1 MQGSAGVVR
10 GSAGVVQGSAGVVQ
24 GSAGV
29 VLPAS
34 LSLRWLKTILDYV
47 VLSALLSTWRFNN
60 ALFRPKIGSVDALCC
75 SHKPSQT
82 GERACI

>member
-10 GSAGVVQGSAGVVQ
+10 GARGIVQQSAGVVQ

-29 VLPAS
+29 VLLAS
-34 LSLRWLKTILDYV
+34 LSLWWLKTILDYV
-47 VLSALLSTWRFNN
+47 VLS

-75 SHKPSQT
+75 SHKPSQI
-82 GERACI
+82 GERVCI